1 VAEAEM
7 DERRQHPRHDVK
19 RPIKGSVKPRME
31 IRVVNI
37 SESGLLVEAP
47 FGLPPAGVCEL
58 TLNLPGGEI
67 MIRAKVA
74 RCRANMVK
82 TATGGVAVVFHAGL
96 AFDKTLVGS
105 PEIKKLIADMC
116 SLENDVE
123 MTGQVTLREDL
134 EQAM

>member
-1 VAEAEM
+1 M

-19 RPIKGSVKPRME
+19 RPVRGAVKPRME

-58 TLNLPGGEI
+58 TLNLPEGEMTI
-67 MIRAKVA
+67 LARVA

-82 TATGGVAVVFHAGL
+82 TATGGAAVVFHAGL
-96 AFDKTLVGS
+96 AFDEKLVGS
-105 PEIKKLIADMC
+105 PEIKKLIADVC
-116 SLENDVE
+116 SLENQVD
-123 MTGQVTLREDL
+123 MTGQVTLHEEL
-134 EQAM
+134 EHAM

>member
-1 VAEAEM
+1 M
-7 DERRQHPRHDVK
+7 DERRQHPRYDVK
-19 RPIKGSVKPRME
+19 RPVRGSVKPRME

-58 TLNLPGGEI
+58 TLNLPDGE
-67 MIRAKVA
+67 MTIRARVA

-82 TATGGVAVVFHAGL
+82 TATGGAAVVFHAGL
-96 AFDKTLVGS
+96 AFDQKMVGS
-105 PEIKKLIADMC
+105 PEIKKLISDLC
-116 SLENDVE
+116 SLGNEAD
-123 MTGQVTLREDL
+123 MTGQVTLHEEL

>member
-1 VAEAEM
+1 M
-7 DERRQHPRHDVK
+7 DERRQHPRYDVK
-19 RPIKGSVKPRME
+19 RPVKGSVKPRME

-47 FGLPPAGVCEL
+47 FGLPPAGICEL
-58 TLNLPGGEI
+58 TLNLPTGE
-67 MIRAKVA
+67 MTIRAKVA

-96 AFDKTLVGS
+96 AFDEKLVGS
-105 PEIKKLIADMC
+105 PEIKKLIAEIC
-116 SLENDVE
+116 SLKNEAQ
-123 MTGQVTLREDL
+123 MTGQVTLHEEL